1 MAWRISITTDVDDK
15 SKLETAAT
23 SKLQTVGK
31 STSEIKEILYD
42 GDDFQTLN
50 ALVVMTGFW
59 SGWEGC
65 TITRTEGEEI

>member
-1 MAWRISITTDVDDK
+1 MTWKISVIADVEDE
-15 SKLETAAT
+15 SKLETDAI
-23 SKLQTVGK
+23 SKLRTVGK
-31 STSEIKEILYD
+31 SDTEIKEILYD
-42 GDDFQTLN
+42 GDDFQALN